1 MTTDTS
7 RIESLENQ
15 VRTLKRL
22 FYGTACLLLAG
33 VAVAATNMQSVPD
46 VIQAKSFEVVNGKG
60 KVVVEI
66 GAIADGGKL
75 EIYENGGKQV
85 ALIGAGPTG
94 GALGIRN
101 KEGKSVAVLV
111 PNLLGGALEIRNT
124 KSEPVVILST
134 TTMGGV
140 VSVLNNDAVGV
151 AGVAANKDGNG
162 VVKTMDGK
170 GQTTSTSP

>member
-1 MTTDTS
+1 MQHEINEL
-7 RIESLENQ
+7 RNQ
-15 VRTLKRL
+15 VRNLKRML
-22 FYGTACLLLAG
+22 FGVFGLVVVGGLLA
-33 VAVAATNMQSVPD
+33 ATSLQSVPD
-46 VIQAKSFEVVNGKG
+46 VIQAKKFEVMNDAG

-101 KEGKSVAVLV
+101 KAGKSVAVLV

-124 KSEPVVILST
+124 KAQPVVVLST

-140 VSVLNNDAVGV
+140 VSVLNNDTVGVVGV
-151 AGVAANKDGNG
+151 AADKDGNG
-162 VVKTMDGK
+162 VVRTMDSKGK
-170 GQTTSTSP
+170 STSTSP

>member
-1 MTTDTS
+1 MTTDS
-7 RIESLENQ
+7 RIESLETQ
-15 VRTLKRL
+15 VRTLKRML
-22 FYGTACLLLAG
+22 LGVFGLVVVGGLLA
-33 VAVAATNMQSVPD
+33 ATTLQSVPD
-46 VIQAKSFEVVNGKG
+46 VIQAKEFKVVNGKG

-94 GALGIRN
+94 GAFGIRN

-124 KSEPVVILST
+124 KAEPVVVLST

-151 AGVAANKDGNG
+151 AGVAADKDGNG
-162 VVKTMDGK
+162 VVRTMDGK
-170 GQTTSTSP
+170 GKSTSTTP